1 MKRFLLSCLFV
12 FDLSLCS
19 GNKHEKYY
27 KTPQDPYLLQQTV
40 IDFEI
45 QAEGFN
51 EDIFDENN
59 IGRIVNKIERDI
71 QRKTNKLSEVKGLFN
86 YTKVQ
91 TEEGHYMAID
101 GVTCSASNE
110 TCTAKDTSDNCQSLK
125 CVSTVSH
132 DLLSD
137 SSTVEYNFMKVTEMY
152 FKFAPADDNFNNQE
166 YTGPFAANATST
178 IQIVGVP
185 PFLMNENET
194 EVFLNTVSEFLETLD
209 GSLTSD
215 MDVRSVNLSK
225 QDILEKRLNNHNVL
239 EVVVHHVSL
248 HDTAFAEPDLKL
260 TINDLID
267 KNGEHLVQLL
277 HSTDSNYFKNAN
289 EAGSSISFS
298 EAEGLNDI
306 NNMLRVRI
314 FEPNEQKKDSGSKEM
329 DLGISLVYGMFFIL
343 VVSLVPTV
351 TYIVLHRKRRRA
363 SAYVDFHSSSSE
375 NDVL

>member
-19 GNKHEKYY
+19 GNENEKYY
-27 KTPQDPYLLQQTV
+27 KTPQDSNLLQQTV
-40 IDFEI
+40 VDFEI
-45 QAEGFN
+45 QAEGFR
-51 EDIFDENN
+51 EDLFDENN
-59 IGRIVNKIERDI
+59 IGRIINKIERDI

-91 TEEGHYMAID
+91 AEEGPYMGVE

-152 FKFAPADDNFNNQE
+152 FKFAPADDYFNNQE
-166 YTGPFAANATST
+166 YIGPFAANTTST

-185 PFLMNENET
+185 PFLMNGNET
-194 EVFLNTVSEFLETLD
+194 EVFLNTMSEFLETLD

-239 EVVVHHVSL
+239 EVVVHHVSV
-248 HDTAFAEPDLKL
+248 HDTAFEEPDLEL

-289 EAGSSISFS
+289 EAGSSILFS
-298 EAEGLNDI
+298 EAEGLRDI

-314 FEPNEQKKDSGSKEM
+314 FESNEQKKDSGRKEM

-351 TYIVLHRKRRRA
+351 TYIVLHRNRRRN
-363 SAYVDFHSSSSE
+363 SGYEDFHSSSSE
-375 NDVL
+375 IDLL